1 MSFLCR
7 AKTNDGEACDC
18 EEYDEPQD
26 PRLHRDV
33 TNVATARKVAGK
45 KKAPNSKPKDT
56 SVKVVLLTCGVKNV
70 LLACGV
76 KNKELR
82 ISRAPTLV
90 DLKHMALHGCVATG
104 VRIGP
109 DSTYDECTEHFAQ
122 IFPNAF
128 SYANTKR
135 KTDSGLWMVVAKNYQ
150 TLRLVPN
157 MKPTGADLIEFK
169 SESSKKDV
177 SIFIAPLHL
186 ALTRSVPDKVYN
198 SWNEG
203 SIAWQ
208 EQSSDIQDDELLY
221 SDGSQ
226 IEDGSSDYDPMKD
239 PDADGLKTAH
249 LPTGRYETRLAPVPS
264 IRKRESMAR
273 EDSDSDSDIEQAQPA
288 AKKQK
293 LASGRPYT
301 AQIASSSCQSEPL
314 FLPSDSISTYTS
326 AFGKA
331 QSYSLSRAGPSTP
344 KFSQGNYPLK
354 CACQKVSPPPTVIR
368 RTSCPSWDHDGSPTI
383 SPDTYINPWNSAYKP
398 PAF

>member
-26 PRLHRDV
+26 PSAPSRCHECGHGKSKHKPSREAQQGDGKKSTVLDIFAAQSQRRIQDLIP
-33 TNVATARKVAGK
+33 ATAQVTDFGTARADTLKGYRVVPQDKAISKQKVAGK

-177 SIFIAPLHL
+177 SIFIA
-186 ALTRSVPDKVYN
+186 LTRSVPDKVYN

-301 AQIASSSCQSEPL
+301 AQIASSSCQSEPC
-314 FLPSDSISTYTS
+314 
-326 AFGKA
+326 K
-331 QSYSLSRAGPSTP
+331 
-344 KFSQGNYPLK
+344 N
-354 CACQKVSPPPTVIR
+354 CQV
-368 RTSCPSWDHDGSPTI
+368 
-383 SPDTYINPWNSAYKP
+383 
-398 PAF
+398 